1 LSIEV
6 FLILFA
12 VGVTAGILSG
22 LFGVGGGIVIVPSL
36 IAVYSFIG
44 FQSPYIVHIAIA
56 TSLFSIIFTSTS
68 SAWKHS
74 SHNNVLWIAAIFI
87 GLASS
92 VTVFL
97 FSMLA
102 LALPGEV
109 LKKIFS
115 LILIVIGI
123 KMLIEKKNNTD
134 GDDKNCEPGQ
144 MKKAYCLLVG
154 VVAGIIAAFTGL
166 GGGIF
171 VIPLLHYALK
181 VPIKKAIGTSAA
193 AIFITSLAGVISF
206 LINSPAGANTMKYS
220 FGMVD
225 TISAIPIV
233 MASIPFAQVGVYL
246 HKKTRNDLIKK
257 LFAGL
262 ILIVSVKMLFF

>member
-1 LSIEV
+1 MSIEV

-12 VGVTAGILSG
+12 IGVSAGILSG
-22 LFGVGGGIVIVPSL
+22 LFGVGGGIIIVPSL

-44 FQSPYIVHIAIA
+44 FQSPYLVHIAVA
-56 TSLFSIIFTSTS
+56 TSLFTIIFTSTS
-68 SAWKHS
+68 SAYKHS
-74 SHNNVLWIAAIFI
+74 LNNNILWTAAIFI
-87 GLASS
+87 GLASA

-97 FSMLA
+97 FSIIS
-102 LALPGEV
+102 LALPGDV

-115 LILIVIGI
+115 VLLIIIGI
-123 KMLIEKKNNTD
+123 KMMIEKNNRAD
-134 GDDKNCEPGQ
+134 GVEGSCEPGQ
-144 MKKAYCLLVG
+144 MKKTYCFLVG

-171 VIPLLHYALK
+171 VIPLLHYVLK
-181 VPIKKAIGTSAA
+181 VPIKKAIGTSTA
-193 AIFITSLAGVISF
+193 AIFITSLSGVISF
-206 LINSPAGANTMKYS
+206 LINSPAGANPMSYS

-233 MASIPFAQVGVYL
+233 MASIPFAQLGVYL
-246 HKKTRNDLIKK
+246 HKKTRNNLIKK